1 MPYAGRGD
9 RRSAAQ
15 PGHLLTYTC
24 AGRLTPYLKARP
36 RPASATARP
45 RRQLKPS
52 ARKAASCMAPV
63 GFSATGWPKQATNS
77 ALKFAGIP
85 ARVAWG
91 SLAFRGR
98 RHSKAATWRAP
109 CHEESNPQKP
119 VGQTIASCRLSSGCH
134 RAGPD
139 RPRRTM
145 VCPTREF

>member
-1 MPYAGRGD
+1 
-9 RRSAAQ
+9 
-15 PGHLLTYTC
+15 
-24 AGRLTPYLKARP
+24 
-36 RPASATARP
+36 
-45 RRQLKPS
+45 
-52 ARKAASCMAPV
+52 
-63 GFSATGWPKQATNS
+63 
-77 ALKFAGIP
+77 LKFAGIP